1 MFKRSLKAQALPAR
15 QVSPGHICQKL
26 AGGRMV
32 GFLHVDLLLQ
42 RQQGQSREIGTSW
55 APCDQIHSSAGGWM
69 MLYSPLLAFVTCFAI
84 SLPGCQERR
93 YMQIYVLRV
102 TCPWLIV
109 LWTYQFGSWVK
120 VVVPPT
126 NIFWSLEQ
134 NFQLLRSKLRTMSN
148 SSLRFPQE
156 AIPNGPEIRIN

>member
-1 MFKRSLKAQALPAR
+1 MCHVEKKWQIWCMFKRSLKAQALPAR

-69 MLYSPLLAFVTCFAI
+69 MLYSPLLAFVTLWAEASLSADICFASHMPLTHYLVI
-84 SLPGCQERR
+84 SS
-93 YMQIYVLRV
+93 VLGESS
-102 TCPWLIV
+102 CPPNQHFLITWPKFSTSATKTADNV
-109 LWTYQFGSWVK
+109 QFLLTFSSGSH
-120 VVVPPT
+120 P
-126 NIFWSLEQ
+126 
-134 NFQLLRSKLRTMSN
+134 
-148 SSLRFPQE
+148 
-156 AIPNGPEIRIN
+156 

>member
-1 MFKRSLKAQALPAR
+1 MKIICFKRSLKAQALPAH

-84 SLPGCQERR
+84 SLPGCQAG
-93 YMQIYVLRV
+93 VSGNDF
-102 TCPWLIV
+102 WD
-109 LWTYQFGSWVK
+109 FG
-120 VVVPPT
+120 
-126 NIFWSLEQ
+126 NG
-134 NFQLLRSKLRTMSN
+134 NGN
-148 SSLRFPQE
+148 SSTHSQILGTGMGMKLS
-156 AIPNGPEIRIN
+156 IPNFWEWEREWKFPSRLLGTGMRR